1 MFENLKSKS
10 VRESGKQPNRTNNQ
24 RIKMAQDGLRSQSML
39 GSFSADQCGRN
50 NGIKT
55 NGQWSLKRLS
65 L

>member
-55 NGQWSLKRLS
+55 NGQ
-65 L
+65 